1 MRTPAA
7 FVSGMATMGVL
18 ATGIA
23 WGAGI
28 PNGDTENAA
37 PAATDVDV
45 DSGISNG
52 SNTSSDSTTDAPST
66 PNSQATTT
74 GAQDGTF
81 VGDVI
86 QTRYGPMQV
95 EVVIAKGAIESART
109 LQQPDG
115 DRTSQQINAQVI
127 PILNGAIVQYQS
139 LDFGNVSRATFSTE
153 GYKESAQ
160 SALDKAGFTG

>member
-28 PNGDTENAA
+28 ANGSTDT
-37 PAATDVDV
+37 AATATTDSTVD
-45 DSGISNG
+45 
-52 SNTSSDSTTDAPST
+52 TSSSSTSSTSSESTAGTPSTTTGQST
-66 PNSQATTT
+66 AS

-81 VGDVI
+81 VGDVV

-95 EVVIAKGAIESART
+95 EVVIANGAIESARA
-109 LQQPDG
+109 LQQPGG
-115 DRTSQQINAQVI
+115 DRTSQQINSQVI
-127 PILNGAIVQYQS
+127 PILNGALVQYQS
-139 LDFGNVSRATFSTE
+139 LNFGNVSRATFSTE

>member
-28 PNGDTENAA
+28 A
-37 PAATDVDV
+37 
-45 DSGISNG
+45 NG
-52 SNTSSDSTTDAPST
+52 STDTATTATTDSTGDSTADGANTATESTTSTSSTTGQTA
-66 PNSQATTT
+66 AT

-81 VGDVI
+81 VGDVV

-95 EVVIAKGAIESART
+95 EVVIANGAIESARA

-115 DRTSQQINAQVI
+115 DRTSQQINAQVV

-139 LDFGNVSRATFSTE
+139 LNFGNVSRATFSTE